1 MSDKPTLSR
10 KAASALQTEGAETAV
25 KESTAKTDKPAA
37 VQPAGIDVK
46 PAEAEVKS
54 EHTAVKKNAVRRSTA
69 SKKTITKTVKSA
81 KSVKTVKAV
90 KVSASSTA
98 SLESAPPPL
107 PPVEGVPDLSDPL
120 LYINRELNWIEFDR
134 KVLEEACDLS
144 VPLLEQLKF
153 LAIFHNNL
161 DEFFMVRV
169 ANIIRQYK
177 MGAASTSADGLPPV
191 KQLAE
196 IRRRVLGMLAR
207 AQNHWKNK
215 LAPEFA
221 KKDIAIRRWKNLS
234 AKQKTFLEGYFDNEI
249 YPILTPQAID
259 AGHPFPTISNLSLN
273 FIVELEAADGSMRY
287 ARLKCPNNMP
297 RFIFVPRTKE
307 SAYAEL
313 GFNSS
318 GRDDDIILLE
328 DLIREHLGKLFPGHK
343 VVKSGVFRITRN
355 TDIEIEEDEADD
367 LLAAVKDFVDQRRFG
382 DVIRLEIEAGTDAA
396 LTNFLMDKL
405 ELLPFQLF
413 RIKGPMAM
421 SEFMALSG
429 LDRPAL
435 KDAPYKGLEP
445 LLFSEGDIFGTIKTR
460 DVFLYHPYESF
471 SGVLDFIRHAAADPQ
486 VVAIKQTLYRCGSN
500 SPIVAALIDARRR
513 GKQVTAVVELKAR
526 FDEERNIN
534 WAEEMEKAGVN
545 IVYGFAGL
553 KIHAKLC
560 LVVRRE
566 ADGMTRYVHISTG
579 NYNPSS
585 AKIYTD
591 YALFTAN
598 AAICADVSDLF
609 NVMTGYS
616 DQTTYRR
623 LVVSPHS
630 TRSSI
635 VATIEREAAEHQKT
649 GKGEIIF
656 KCNQLVDRAVI
667 QALYAASQAGVKIS
681 LIVRGICC
689 LRPNIPGISDNIQVV
704 SIVGRFLEHARA
716 YWFRNNDDPFLLI
729 GSADLMP
736 RNLDGRIEVL
746 VPVLD
751 PAIRSRIKATLDLQL
766 ADNVQS
772 WKLQSDGTYVR
783 LAPPRHGK
791 AVDSQEVLAKH
802 YGRVE

>member
-1 MSDKPTLSR
+1 MTEKQNQEAAAADLKTAAETPVNPKEAAAPEAPAPET
-10 KAASALQTEGAETAV
+10 ASAAQTTKKASG
-25 KESTAKTDKPAA
+25 TAKAPA
-37 VQPAGIDVK
+37 Q
-46 PAEAEVKS
+46 
-54 EHTAVKKNAVRRSTA
+54 KKRAP
-69 SKKTITKTVKSA
+69 A
-81 KSVKTVKAV
+81 KSRAARRTPQAQSDDV
-90 KVSASSTA
+90 
-98 SLESAPPPL
+98 PPPL
-107 PPVEGVPDLSDPL
+107 PPVEGVPDLNDPL

-134 KVLEEACDLS
+134 KVLDEACDPKT
-144 VPLLEQLKF
+144 PLLEQLKF

-169 ANIIRQYK
+169 ANIIRQFK
-177 MGAASTSADGLPPV
+177 IGAPSTSADGLAPV

-196 IRRRVLGMLAR
+196 IRRRVLGMLTR
-207 AQNHWKNK
+207 AQNHWKQK
-215 LAPEFA
+215 LLPELA
-221 KKDIAIRRWKNLS
+221 KKGINIIRYKDLTV
-234 AKQKTFLEGYFDNEI
+234 KQKDFLEGYFLNEI

-259 AGHPFPTISNLSLN
+259 AGHPFPTISNISINIL
-273 FIVELEAADGSMRY
+273 IELESEDGNVRY

-313 GFNSS
+313 GFNSN
-318 GRDDDIILLE
+318 GRDDDIILIE
-328 DLIREHLGKLFPGHK
+328 DLIREHLDKLFSGHK
-343 VVKSGVFRITRN
+343 VKKSFIFRITRN
-355 TDIEIEEDEADD
+355 TDLEIEEDEADD
-367 LLAAVKDFVDQRRFG
+367 LLAAVKDFIDQRRFG
-382 DVIRLEIEAGTDAA
+382 DVIRLEVEHGSDPA
-396 LTNFLMDKL
+396 LTNFLTEKL
-405 ELLPFQLF
+405 DLLPFQVF
-413 RIKGPMAM
+413 RIKGPLAM
-421 SEFMALSG
+421 SEFMPLIG
-429 LDRPAL
+429 LDRPNL

-445 LLFSEGDIFGTIKTR
+445 AFIAEG

-471 SGVLDFIRHAAADPQ
+471 NGVLEFIREAASDPQ

-566 ADGMTRYVHISTG
+566 SEGMCRYVHISTG
-579 NYNPSS
+579 NYNPGT

-598 AAICADVSDLF
+598 RDICSDVSDLF

-616 DQTTYRR
+616 DQTKYRE

-630 TRSSI
+630 TRNAI
-635 VATIEREAAEHQKT
+635 IAHIEREIECHKKS
-649 GKGEIIF
+649 GKGEIIL
-656 KCNQLVDRAVI
+656 KCNQLVDRAI
-667 QALYAASQAGVKIS
+667 IRTLYAASQAGVRIS
-681 LIVRGICC
+681 IIVRGICC
-689 LRPNIPGISDNIQVV
+689 LRPGIPGVSENITVK

-716 YWFRNNDDPFLLI
+716 YYFRHGGNPFMLI

-746 VPVLD
+746 TPVLD
-751 PAIRSRIKATLDLQL
+751 KNIRDRIKATLDLQL

-772 WKLQSDGTYVR
+772 WELLSDGSYKR
-783 LAPPRHGK
+783 LSVPKNGK
-791 AVDSQEVLAKH
+791 AVDSQSVLAKH
-802 YGRVE
+802 YGWAE

>member
-10 KAASALQTEGAETAV
+10 KAASALQTEGAETAA
-25 KESTAKTDKPAA
+25 KESTARTDKPAA
-37 VQPAGIDVK
+37 VQPAGIDAK

-54 EHTAVKKNAVRRSTA
+54 EHTAVKKTAVRRSTA

-215 LAPEFA
+215 LAPELA

-328 DLIREHLGKLFPGHK
+328 DLIREHLGKLFPGP
-343 VVKSGVFRITRN
+343 KSSSR
-355 TDIEIEEDEADD
+355 A
-367 LLAAVKDFVDQRRFG
+367 
-382 DVIRLEIEAGTDAA
+382 
-396 LTNFLMDKL
+396 
-405 ELLPFQLF
+405 
-413 RIKGPMAM
+413 
-421 SEFMALSG
+421 
-429 LDRPAL
+429 
-435 KDAPYKGLEP
+435 
-445 LLFSEGDIFGTIKTR
+445 FS
-460 DVFLYHPYESF
+460 
-471 SGVLDFIRHAAADPQ
+471 
-486 VVAIKQTLYRCGSN
+486 
-500 SPIVAALIDARRR
+500 
-513 GKQVTAVVELKAR
+513 
-526 FDEERNIN
+526 
-534 WAEEMEKAGVN
+534 
-545 IVYGFAGL
+545 
-553 KIHAKLC
+553 
-560 LVVRRE
+560 
-566 ADGMTRYVHISTG
+566 
-579 NYNPSS
+579 
-585 AKIYTD
+585 
-591 YALFTAN
+591 
-598 AAICADVSDLF
+598 
-609 NVMTGYS
+609 
-616 DQTTYRR
+616 
-623 LVVSPHS
+623 
-630 TRSSI
+630 
-635 VATIEREAAEHQKT
+635 
-649 GKGEIIF
+649 
-656 KCNQLVDRAVI
+656 
-667 QALYAASQAGVKIS
+667 AS
-681 LIVRGICC
+681 
-689 LRPNIPGISDNIQVV
+689 
-704 SIVGRFLEHARA
+704 
-716 YWFRNNDDPFLLI
+716 
-729 GSADLMP
+729 
-736 RNLDGRIEVL
+736 
-746 VPVLD
+746 
-751 PAIRSRIKATLDLQL
+751 PAIPTS
-766 ADNVQS
+766 
-772 WKLQSDGTYVR
+772 KLKRMKLTTS
-783 LAPPRHGK
+783 
-791 AVDSQEVLAKH
+791 
-802 YGRVE
+802 

>member
-1 MSDKPTLSR
+1 MTEKQNQEAAAADLKTASETPVNPKEAAAPEAPAPE
-10 KAASALQTEGAETAV
+10 AASAAQTTKKTSG
-25 KESTAKTDKPAA
+25 TAKAPA
-37 VQPAGIDVK
+37 Q
-46 PAEAEVKS
+46 
-54 EHTAVKKNAVRRSTA
+54 KKRAP
-69 SKKTITKTVKSA
+69 A
-81 KSVKTVKAV
+81 KSRAARRTTQAQSDDV
-90 KVSASSTA
+90 
-98 SLESAPPPL
+98 PPPL
-107 PPVEGVPDLSDPL
+107 PPVEGVPDLNDPL

-134 KVLEEACDLS
+134 KVLDEACDPKT
-144 VPLLEQLKF
+144 PLLEQLKF

-169 ANIIRQYK
+169 ANIIRQFK
-177 MGAASTSADGLPPV
+177 IGAPSTSADGLAPV

-196 IRRRVLGMLAR
+196 IRRRVLGMLTR
-207 AQNHWKNK
+207 AQNHWKQK
-215 LAPEFA
+215 LLPELA
-221 KKDIAIRRWKNLS
+221 KKGINIVRYKDLTV
-234 AKQKTFLEGYFDNEI
+234 KQKDFLEGYFLNEI

-259 AGHPFPTISNLSLN
+259 AGHPFPTISNISINIL
-273 FIVELEAADGSMRY
+273 IELESEDGNVRY

-313 GFNSS
+313 GFNSN
-318 GRDDDIILLE
+318 GRDDDIILIE
-328 DLIREHLGKLFPGHK
+328 DLIREHLDKLFSGHK
-343 VVKSGVFRITRN
+343 VKKSFIFRITPN
-355 TDIEIEEDEADD
+355 TDLEIEEDEADD
-367 LLAAVKDFVDQRRFG
+367 LLAAVKDFIDQRRFG
-382 DVIRLEIEAGTDAA
+382 DVIRLEVEHGSDPA
-396 LTNFLMDKL
+396 LTNFLTEKL
-405 ELLPFQLF
+405 DLLPFQVF
-413 RIKGPMAM
+413 RIKGPLAM
-421 SEFMALSG
+421 SEFMPLIG
-429 LDRPAL
+429 LDRPNL

-445 LLFSEGDIFGTIKTR
+445 AFIAEGDVFPTIKSH

-471 SGVLDFIRHAAADPQ
+471 NGVLEFIREAASDPQ

-566 ADGMTRYVHISTG
+566 SEGMCRYVHISTG
-579 NYNPSS
+579 NYNPGT

-598 AAICADVSDLF
+598 RDICSDVSDLF

-616 DQTTYRR
+616 DQTKYRE

-630 TRSSI
+630 TRNAI
-635 VATIEREAAEHQKT
+635 IAHIEREIECHKKS
-649 GKGEIIF
+649 GKGEIIL
-656 KCNQLVDRAVI
+656 KCNQLVDRAI
-667 QALYAASQAGVKIS
+667 IRTLYAASQAGVRIS
-681 LIVRGICC
+681 IIVRGICC
-689 LRPNIPGISDNIQVV
+689 LRPGIPGVSENITVK

-716 YWFRNNDDPFLLI
+716 YYFRHGGNPFMLI

-746 VPVLD
+746 TPVLD
-751 PAIRSRIKATLDLQL
+751 KNIRDRIKATLDLQL

-772 WKLQSDGTYVR
+772 WELLSDGSYKR
-783 LAPPRHGK
+783 LSVPKNGK
-791 AVDSQEVLAKH
+791 AVDSQSVLAKH
-802 YGRVE
+802 YGWAE

>member
-1 MSDKPTLSR
+1 M
-10 KAASALQTEGAETAV
+10 
-25 KESTAKTDKPAA
+25 
-37 VQPAGIDVK
+37 
-46 PAEAEVKS
+46 
-54 EHTAVKKNAVRRSTA
+54 
-69 SKKTITKTVKSA
+69 
-81 KSVKTVKAV
+81 
-90 KVSASSTA
+90 
-98 SLESAPPPL
+98 
-107 PPVEGVPDLSDPL
+107 
-120 LYINRELNWIEFDR
+120 
-134 KVLEEACDLS
+134 
-144 VPLLEQLKF
+144 
-153 LAIFHNNL
+153 
-161 DEFFMVRV
+161 
-169 ANIIRQYK
+169 
-177 MGAASTSADGLPPV
+177 
-191 KQLAE
+191 
-196 IRRRVLGMLAR
+196 
-207 AQNHWKNK
+207 
-215 LAPEFA
+215 
-221 KKDIAIRRWKNLS
+221 
-234 AKQKTFLEGYFDNEI
+234 
-249 YPILTPQAID
+249 
-259 AGHPFPTISNLSLN
+259 
-273 FIVELEAADGSMRY
+273 
-287 ARLKCPNNMP
+287 
-297 RFIFVPRTKE
+297 PRTKE

-471 SGVLDFIRHAAADPQ
+471 SGVLDFIRRAAADPQ
-486 VVAIKQTLYRCGSN
+486 VVA
-500 SPIVAALIDARRR
+500 
-513 GKQVTAVVELKAR
+513 
-526 FDEERNIN
+526 N

-579 NYNPSS
+579 NYNPST

-635 VATIEREAAEHQKT
+635 IAAIEREAAEHQKT

-783 LAPPRHGK
+783 LAPPRRGK